1 MLHLLAN
8 DDVQVLK
15 ATHAPYELLFM
26 SYTAILDGGFMRY
39 ACRKGSRRI
48 ITYLL
53 EQLKKDHWC
62 SLWTLGIFENG
73 SEALLEFWLKTAP
86 SIYLLDDLYVLTPN
100 IVLHMYKMSQSKTF
114 IKWLSKQ
121 DMDYLDYIYSSSFNP
136 YRSFVEQRMSL
147 LKAVETEDCLARA
160 EAIITAL
167 QDELLE
173 AHNTIENLKRPTK
186 VPITARK
193 VILTAN
199 NRY

>member
-26 SYTAILDGGFMRY
+26 SYTAAFDGGFLRY

-53 EQLKKDHWC
+53 SLLEKNHWS
-62 SLWTLGIFENG
+62 SLWTLGILENG
-73 SEALLEFWLKTAP
+73 SEATVEFWLKSAP
-86 SIYLLDDLYVLTPN
+86 SIYLLDDLYALTPN
-100 IVLHMYKMSQSKTF
+100 VVLHMFRMSQSKAF
-114 IKWLSKQ
+114 LKWLSTQ
-121 DMDYLDYIYSSSFNP
+121 DMSYLDYIYSSSFNP
-136 YRSFVEQRMSL
+136 YKSFLEQRMTM
-147 LKAVETEDCLARA
+147 LKAVESEETLARA

-186 VPITARK
+186 VPMTARK
-193 VILTAN
+193 VILTAA